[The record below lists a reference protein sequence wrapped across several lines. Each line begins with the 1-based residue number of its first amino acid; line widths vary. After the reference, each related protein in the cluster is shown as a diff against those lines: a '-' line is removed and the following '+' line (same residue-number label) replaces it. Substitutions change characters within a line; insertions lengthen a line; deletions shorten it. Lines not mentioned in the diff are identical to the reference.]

1 MPCSI
6 PYAPHLTTVPAP
18 DHILLPNSQTPLAV
32 GALPDPRSKCL
43 EGIACPE
50 LPRAD
55 KLTRGAPGAPHER
68 EVVWSRAREDRVR
81 TVPFYTPPGDIW
93 SRRRLKPTCCT
104 TRHEQQQAWQRT
116 PADDTMAIL

>member
-81 TVPFYTPPGDIW
+81 TVPFYTHAHALAHALTHTHVHVHVHV
-93 SRRRLKPTCCT
+93 RMCMC
-104 TRHEQQQAWQRT
+104 
-116 PADDTMAIL
+116 MCM